1 MRSIFVSFTL
11 GRASV
16 VTTHLTG
23 QAFPGIYLRHSRL
36 ELRTSSRKL
45 CTCNLCTC
53 SCTCTLSDESLL
65 AGRGGPICP
74 VRGRS
79 RMCLVSI
86 QWKLEQW
93 NVSLGG
99 RFTWAGRNFPVG
111 GEVVFCTYL
120 LHLVVGCN
128 YITFTDSIP
137 AVPQNDGMKIAKQ
150 VSDTTLRWESSCCCF
165 GHVMVM

>member
-23 QAFPGIYLRHSRL
+23 QAFPGIYSRHSRL

-45 CTCNLCTC
+45 CTCNRCTC

-111 GEVVFCTYL
+111 GGSGL
-120 LHLVVGCN
+120 LH
-128 YITFTDSIP
+128 
-137 AVPQNDGMKIAKQ
+137 VPFA
-150 VSDTTLRWESSCCCF
+150 SSSWMQLYYLYWLNPCRPTEWWHENCQTGL
-165 GHVMVM
+165 GHSSTMGK